1 VSCEVLTKAWLT
13 TPPHLNASQ
22 MAPAQGVLPWAGRL
36 VLLDHAVH
44 AKQHGAQRGH
54 QADQRHGQ
62 RDHFCTPFVD
72 CC

>member
-1 VSCEVLTKAWLT
+1 
-13 TPPHLNASQ
+13 

-54 QADQRHGQ
+54 QADQRHDQ